1 MYLKYC
7 LFAGALLLNTP
18 DVRQVASVAIG
29 DTERRLATA
38 RRASERRTT
47 GRQRVRIE
55 WRLRKVMASRDV
67 WTATQLRDLLIQR
80 AGFELSLQS
89 VDVLIKRQPVQVKV
103 ATLQALCTTLRCTPN
118 ELFGID
124 TPRDVSLVELD
135 DSESGGE
142 R

>member
-1 MYLKYC
+1 M
-7 LFAGALLLNTP
+7 
-18 DVRQVASVAIG
+18 
-29 DTERRLATA
+29 
-38 RRASERRTT
+38 
-47 GRQRVRIE
+47 RIE

>member
-1 MYLKYC
+1 M
-7 LFAGALLLNTP
+7 
-18 DVRQVASVAIG
+18 RQPTSIAIG

-38 RRASERRTT
+38 RSAVRSTST
-47 GRQRVRIE
+47 GRQQVQIE

-67 WTATQLRDLLIQR
+67 WAATELRELLVQR

-89 VDVLIKRQPVQVKV
+89 VSDLMKKQPVQVKV
-103 ATLQALCTTLRCTPN
+103 ATLQALCTALQCTPN

-124 TPRDVSLVELD
+124 TPQEVSIADVPGAS
-135 DSESGGE
+135 DSPAS

>member
-1 MYLKYC
+1 
-7 LFAGALLLNTP
+7 
-18 DVRQVASVAIG
+18 VQ
-29 DTERRLATA
+29 
-38 RRASERRTT
+38 
-47 GRQRVRIE
+47 IE

-67 WTATQLRDLLIQR
+67 WNATQLRELLIQR

-89 VDVLIKRQPVQVKV
+89 VDVLIKKQPVQVKV

-124 TPRDVSLVELD
+124 TPQEVSIADVPGAS
-135 DSESGGE
+135 DSPAS